1 MPYVIRYFGAGQT
14 QLSAR
19 SADSFVS
26 AKKIAVEGLGRYGID
41 HAEITDQSG
50 KIVWWRVD
58 QGAAAP
64 ATTHVTPLHAA
75 LRAVGRMARLR

>member
-26 AKKIAVEGLGRYGID
+26 AKKIAAEGLGRYGID

-50 KIVWWRVD
+50 KIIWWRVD
-58 QGAAAP
+58 QGEASTARAP
-64 ATTHVTPLHAA
+64 VTPLHAA
-75 LRAVGRMARLR
+75 LRAVGGIARRH